1 MFLIFHACIMIV
13 MVIHR
18 CLQCFDTVGWVA
30 GRPVKIEWWGAGVV
44 ICLEQGADCLHMAQL
59 IPLPL
64 TVCVK
69 SRLVY
74 LSGTGSTGQKAAKR
88 VCLCVCVWL
97 FVRVHTLR
105 QRARD
110 LSASIQ
116 TELLDRLEAR
126 RLQRPQ
132 STSSET
138 AAVTDGV
145 DASVSTQAD
154 VLPRIQQC
162 LQAVQSIQV
171 MILDLYVNND
181 CRST

>member
-1 MFLIFHACIMIV
+1 MFV
-13 MVIHR
+13 
-18 CLQCFDTVGWVA
+18 
-30 GRPVKIEWWGAGVV
+30 
-44 ICLEQGADCLHMAQL
+44 
-59 IPLPL
+59 
-64 TVCVK
+64 
-69 SRLVY
+69 
-74 LSGTGSTGQKAAKR
+74 
-88 VCLCVCVWL
+88 CVCVWL

-145 DASVSTQAD
+145 DALVSTQAD

-181 CRST
+181 CSST

>member
-1 MFLIFHACIMIV
+1 
-13 MVIHR
+13 
-18 CLQCFDTVGWVA
+18 VA

-64 TVCVK
+64 TVYVK

-74 LSGTGSTGQKAAKR
+74 LSGTGSTGQKAAKC

-97 FVRVHTLR
+97 FVRVHSLR

-110 LSASIQ
+110 LSASVQI
-116 TELLDRLEAR
+116 ELLDRLEAR

-145 DASVSTQAD
+145 DALVSTQAD